1 MNGFKITSLLAFA
14 ACIGLFTYQWAGE
27 SNTTNSGTFSD
38 EDPINLGEFTI
49 LPSVSTGNLQVFL
62 IEGQESLGDKNYITL
77 STAMEDKMVTVKETG
92 SVNEL
97 SIDNESDEY
106 IFIHSGDI
114 VKGGKQDRTMA
125 YDMIIPP
132 NAKNVA
138 LQSFCVE
145 SGRWQARGNEDV
157 ENFNSTTKML
167 SSKELRLAAKYDNDQ
182 SKVWANVAQEQQELN
197 YNVAVMNGHD
207 VEVTDERSATS
218 LQLTLESEELEKA
231 KAEMQAVLI
240 NLLANHPNA
249 LGFAYAINGEIYG
262 VDIYNNRQLFEQNW
276 ERIAESLVIEAI
288 SDKLEDKFEF
298 ATVNGVSNF
307 MKAIN
312 EQAENPDSKSLNKAT
327 DLTIFENKAGNVI
340 FSTVDNDES
349 EWIHKNY
356 MKIDTT
362 KPGLQ
367 GMQESLQMNNYNNV
381 NMDINQEQR

>member
-1 MNGFKITSLLAFA
+1 MNGFKIASIVAFA
-14 ACIGLFTYQWAGE
+14 TCIGFFTYQWAGE
-27 SNTTNSGTFSD
+27 PSTTNSQTFSD
-38 EDPINLGEFTI
+38 EVPIDLGEFTI

-62 IEGQESLGDKNYITL
+62 IEGQEMLGDKNYVTL
-77 STAMEDKMVTVKETG
+77 SSAMEENMVTVKETG

-97 SIDNESDEY
+97 SIDNESDAY

-132 NAKNVA
+132 NAKDVA

-145 SGRWQARGNEDV
+145 SGRWQARGTEDV
-157 ENFNSTTKML
+157 DNFNSTTKML
-167 SSKELRLAAKYDNDQ
+167 SSKDLRLAAKYDNDQ

-197 YNVAVMNGHD
+197 YNVGMMNGHD
-207 VEVTDERSATS
+207 VEVTDERSTTS

-231 KAEMQAVLI
+231 KTEMQAILI
-240 NLLANHPNA
+240 DLLKDHPNA
-249 LGFAYAINGEIYG
+249 VGFAYAINGEIYG

-288 SDKLEDKFEF
+288 SDKLEEKFEF
-298 ATVNGVSNF
+298 ATVNGVSTF

-327 DLTIFENKAGNVI
+327 DLNVFENEAGNII
-340 FSTVDNDES
+340 FSTVDNDENQ
-349 EWIHKNY
+349 WIHKNY
-356 MKIDTT
+356 MKIDKT
-362 KPGLQ
+362 KQEAQEDQQLLQ
-367 GMQESLQMNNYNNV
+367 LSNDEINL
-381 NMDINQEQR
+381 DINQIQR